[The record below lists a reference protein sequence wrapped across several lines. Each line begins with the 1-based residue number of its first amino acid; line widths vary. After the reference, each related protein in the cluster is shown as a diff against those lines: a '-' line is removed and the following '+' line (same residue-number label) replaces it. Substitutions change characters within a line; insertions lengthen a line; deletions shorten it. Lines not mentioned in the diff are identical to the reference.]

1 MRHRIN
7 NLFIFGT
14 ALFYLCSCGH
24 ASQGS
29 KVADSNTVQSVTP
42 SADTAFPKDFAE
54 LKSTF
59 VKDSAGRYDPNRA
72 IRPALLV
79 AFLKDDL
86 DTAYP
91 KTFTPLQMIENRS
104 GCFFILRENCASGGD
119 CAYYWLLLFSKNGQI
134 VSHRQLGELT
144 AEEDEVTRFSYKLI
158 GDTALVTKEVDNQ
171 IEKGKIDSTIKR
183 IRLTL

>member
-7 NLFIFGT
+7 NLFVFGT

-24 ASQGS
+24 ESQGS
-29 KVADSNTVQSVTP
+29 KVDDSNTVQSVPPP
-42 SADTAFPKDFAE
+42 SDTAFPKDFAE

-59 VKDSAGRYDPNRA
+59 VMDSAGRYDQNRA
-72 IRPALLV
+72 IRAALLV

-104 GCFFILRENCASGGD
+104 GYFFILRENCAPGGD

-134 VSHRQLGELT
+134 VGHRQLGERT
-144 AEEDEVTRFSYKLI
+144 AEEDEATLFSYEVI
-158 GDTALVTKEVDNQ
+158 GDSSLVTKEVDNQ
-171 IEKGKIDSTIKR
+171 IEKRKIDSTIKR